1 MRSVQALRRLWGVS
15 TLSANVAWVVRAA
28 RIRMGLRA
36 PVPRPKLLQSCLAAP
51 SAAQSQWSGGAQP
64 VKVIVFSH
72 NLNHEGA
79 SISLKELVVG
89 LMEHAGL
96 TAEVFSYRDGPLRAE
111 YEAHRIPLKV
121 LPPLMRTFTSVARLE
136 EATSILASLIRESG
150 AQVVLANTLLNFPAV
165 LAAEEAGLPS
175 VWNPRE
181 SEPWNRYFD
190 FLPDAVAQRALA
202 AMGLPRRV
210 VFVASA
216 TREVWREFEQECS
229 FTVVHNALNPARFS
243 QWLSSDKLTTRR
255 ALGWGEGETVFLC
268 TGTVCER
275 KGQEDAIAALALI
288 NDRLDAPVRLVLVG
302 DASRAYARRLKHQV
316 SRWGQDGFARV
327 DFIDATN
334 DVGKFYLAADVFVLC
349 SRVESYPRVILEA
362 LAFGLP
368 IITTPVFGVTEQLPE
383 PGDAL
388 FYKPGDSACL
398 AEHLLHLA
406 TRRSARVSFS
416 AQSRL
421 AAGRMPSFEDMC
433 RAYARILRSSVLA

>member
-1 MRSVQALRRLWGVS
+1 MSGRVARLFNWQDAMWGARQLLVAAGLRR
-15 TLSANVAWVVRAA
+15 
-28 RIRMGLRA
+28 
-36 PVPRPKLLQSCLAAP
+36 PVPRPQMLRSRLRARDLPIVAGAFPGEELAL
-51 SAAQSQWSGGAQP
+51 
-64 VKVIVFSH
+64 KVLVFSH
-72 NLNHEGA
+72 NLNREGA
-79 SISLKELVVG
+79 PISLNELVVCLVKQG
-89 LMEHAGL
+89 HFS
-96 TAEVFSYRDGPLRAE
+96 AEVFSYEEGPLRAE
-111 YEAHRIPLKV
+111 YESTGVPVKV
-121 LPPLMRTFTSVARLE
+121 LPPVMRELTSVERLE
-136 EATSILASLIRESG
+136 MVTSDLASMIRQSG
-150 AQVVLANTLLNFPAV
+150 AHVVLANTLINFPAI
-165 LAAEEAGLPS
+165 LAAEMAGVPS

-181 SEPWNRYFD
+181 SEPWNRFFQ
-190 FLPDAVAQRALA
+190 FLPNPVAQRAIA
-202 AMGLPRRV
+202 AMGLPRNV
-210 VFVASA
+210 VFVAGA
-216 TREVWREFEQECS
+216 TRKVWQEFEEECS

-243 QWLSSDKLTTRR
+243 QWLSNDKFETRR

-268 TGTVCER
+268 MGTVCER
-275 KGQEDAIAALALI
+275 KGQKDAIAALASI

-316 SRWGQDGFARV
+316 SRWGQNAFARV

-334 DVGKFYLAADVFVLC
+334 DVGKFYMAADVFVLC

-421 AAGRMPSFEDMC
+421 AAGRMPSFGDMC
-433 RAYARILRSSVLA
+433 RAYARILRSAVLS